1 MFKKI
6 ASAAL
11 ALVLSVSVL
20 VPGLSREAKA
30 VNYTGSKS
38 YMSGKYY
45 QALLQVN
52 LTGDAR
58 TDLVNIAKSQVG
70 YQEGGSSNQ
79 LSGEIFGGVNFTEY
93 GYWYGAQDMWCA
105 MFASWCA
112 RQAGISENVIPRHS
126 FTPNGLQWFYDRG
139 LAHSRK
145 SVEKGEYTPQAGD
158 LIYFKSSRNKRTTN
172 HVGIVTGYANG
183 KVYTSEGNIG
193 GTGSTTNGGKVAEL
207 SYPITNTYIVYICS
221 PNYSGTSTAVKP
233 TKPLVV
239 ETPTPEPVKT
249 NSAGATA
256 EQMAVLRK
264 AVAALETG
272 DGETYDHISTFFGQ
286 SMAMGCG
293 QWYGTDAQAL
303 LKEIRSADE
312 AAFEKLDTA
321 EIGWDLDNAD
331 WDTYLLSEG
340 SEKYECIRAI
350 LSSKQGIR
358 VQNKRMEKR
367 LEAYM
372 NQAKKQGVTDLEA
385 KMLCA
390 ALYHLC
396 GSSAVRSILS
406 EVEGKPT
413 AANILKALEAQ
424 DIPGLSRSAQ
434 VISRA
439 I

>member
-145 SVEKGEYTPQAGD
+145 SVEKGE
-158 LIYFKSSRNKRTTN
+158 
-172 HVGIVTGYANG
+172 
-183 KVYTSEGNIG
+183 
-193 GTGSTTNGGKVAEL
+193 
-207 SYPITNTYIVYICS
+207 
-221 PNYSGTSTAVKP
+221 
-233 TKPLVV
+233 
-239 ETPTPEPVKT
+239 
-249 NSAGATA
+249 
-256 EQMAVLRK
+256 
-264 AVAALETG
+264 
-272 DGETYDHISTFFGQ
+272 
-286 SMAMGCG
+286 
-293 QWYGTDAQAL
+293 
-303 LKEIRSADE
+303 
-312 AAFEKLDTA
+312 
-321 EIGWDLDNAD
+321 
-331 WDTYLLSEG
+331 
-340 SEKYECIRAI
+340 
-350 LSSKQGIR
+350 
-358 VQNKRMEKR
+358 
-367 LEAYM
+367 
-372 NQAKKQGVTDLEA
+372 
-385 KMLCA
+385 
-390 ALYHLC
+390 
-396 GSSAVRSILS
+396 
-406 EVEGKPT
+406 
-413 AANILKALEAQ
+413 
-424 DIPGLSRSAQ
+424 
-434 VISRA
+434 
-439 I
+439 